1 MMVSFFLVFL
11 RLTTTTLS
19 AGGIQGIKD
28 ASVTKNITLEFRT
41 RPEKR
46 NHHKSSTITSPFYLS
61 PKKTKKNKKK
71 IRPNFFLLKFL
82 LSSIYL
88 SNLLFSAASAPFC
101 HIAIANAFP
110 TVCARIRVFVCEPCA
125 CVGR

>member
-71 IRPNFFLLKFL
+71 NPTKL
-82 LSSIYL
+82 LSSKILTLFHL
-88 SNLLFSAASAPFC
+88 SLQPFVFC
-101 HIAIANAFP
+101 SQRPFLSYRDRERVPDRMRAHSR
-110 TVCARIRVFVCEPCA
+110 VCV
-125 CVGR
+125 